1 MRSKTLKKLLQD
13 GLLAAGALGLFIWGA
28 LGLPPFDAA
37 FKDLYRNFP
46 ILALLLLGVW
56 TGIRCLMRWRDYK
69 KTKDGDSL
77 YWAVLLFFL
86 SFLCIV
92 FAVTK
97 LL

>member
-1 MRSKTLKKLLQD
+1 MWSKTLKKLLQD
-13 GLLAAGALGLFIWGA
+13 GLLAVSALGLFIWSA
-28 LGLPPFDAA
+28 LGLPPFDVA

-46 ILALLLLGVW
+46 ISALLLLGVW

-86 SFLCIV
+86 SFLCIA

-97 LL
+97 FA